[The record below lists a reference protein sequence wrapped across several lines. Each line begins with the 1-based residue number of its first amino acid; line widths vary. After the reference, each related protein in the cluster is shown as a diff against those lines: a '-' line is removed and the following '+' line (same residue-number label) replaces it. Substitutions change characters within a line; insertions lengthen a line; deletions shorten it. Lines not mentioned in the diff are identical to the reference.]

1 MKKHIIAAML
11 PGLLSLSLPL
21 SSSADS
27 GAGCGLGQQI
37 WAGQSG
43 LAAHV
48 LAATTNGTS
57 VNQWFG
63 ISFDSLGCN
72 ANGVVATAYQR
83 NIYVAGNLDN
93 IARDAARGGGDHLRS
108 LAQLMKIAEQDQP
121 AFFAV
126 AQARYDSLFSD
137 SQVDAQEWIASL
149 NEALLTE
156 PSLAKYVT
164 Q

>member
-1 MKKHIIAAML
+1 MKKYLAAVLL
-11 PGLLSLSLPL
+11 PGVLAIPGV
-21 SSSADS
+21 SSADS

-63 ISFDSLGCN
+63 LTFDSLGCN
-72 ANGVVATAYQR
+72 ANGTVTAEYQR
-83 NIYVAGNLDN
+83 HLYVSNNLDN
-93 IARDAARGGGDHLRS
+93 LARDAARGGGDHLRS
-108 LAQLMKIAEQDQP
+108 LAQLMNVAEVDRP
-121 AFFAV
+121 AFYAA
-126 AQARYDSLFSD
+126 AQSRYDELFAD
-137 SQVDAQEWIASL
+137 SGTDAVQWLAGL
-149 NEALLTE
+149 NEAMLAE
-156 PSLAKYVT
+156 PGLAKYVG

>member
-1 MKKHIIAAML
+1 MKKHLAAILL
-11 PGLLSLSLPL
+11 PGLLSFPVISA
-21 SSSADS
+21 ADS

-57 VNQWFG
+57 INQWFG
-63 ISFDSLGCN
+63 LTFDSLGCN
-72 ANGVVATAYQR
+72 PNGVVTAQYQR
-83 NIYVAGNLDN
+83 NLYVANNLDN

-108 LAQLMKIAEQDQP
+108 LAQLMEIEEQDQP

-126 AQARYDSLFSD
+126 AQARYDALFGANAID
-137 SQVDAQEWIASL
+137 SQAWLASL
-149 NEALLTE
+149 DKALLAE
-156 PSLAKYVT
+156 PGLAKYVS

>member
-1 MKKHIIAAML
+1 MKKHLAAVLL
-11 PGLLSLSLPL
+11 PGLLSFPVISA
-21 SSSADS
+21 ADS

-63 ISFDSLGCN
+63 LTFDSLGCN
-72 ANGVVATAYQR
+72 ANGVVTAQYQR
-83 NIYVAGNLDN
+83 NLYVANNLDN

-108 LAQLMKIAEQDQP
+108 LAQLMNIEEQDQP

-126 AQARYDSLFSD
+126 TQARYDALFGTSTVD
-137 SQVDAQEWIASL
+137 SQSWLASL
-149 NEALLTE
+149 DKTLLAE
-156 PSLAKYVT
+156 PDLAKYVS